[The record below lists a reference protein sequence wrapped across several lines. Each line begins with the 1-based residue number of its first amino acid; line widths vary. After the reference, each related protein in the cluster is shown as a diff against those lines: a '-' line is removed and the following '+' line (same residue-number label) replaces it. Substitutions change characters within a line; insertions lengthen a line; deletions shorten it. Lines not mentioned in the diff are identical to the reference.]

1 VEVHEQTGPAI
12 LLVSDDVLVRNYLN
26 RELSAGRHKVF
37 AAANSSEAFH
47 LVSSLPGRIRLAVA
61 ALEGECG
68 MEFAQRLTN
77 ECGIRAVVVCT
88 ATLAE
93 LNRAAVSNPCDC
105 IPEQPSTLL
114 RVVDWALSHADS
126 GAGPVIA

>member
-1 VEVHEQTGPAI
+1 MEVHAQTGPAI

-68 MEFAQRLTN
+68 
-77 ECGIRAVVVCT
+77 IRAVVVCT